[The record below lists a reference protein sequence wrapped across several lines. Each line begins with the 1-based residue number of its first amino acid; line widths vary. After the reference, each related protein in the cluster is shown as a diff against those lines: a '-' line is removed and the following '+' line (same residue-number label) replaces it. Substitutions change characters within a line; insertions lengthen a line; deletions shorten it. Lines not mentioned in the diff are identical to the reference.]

1 MWGNPRA
8 RAAIDCGE
16 MDPGNASDD
25 LYFFSVTNRTN
36 KSFLTQVHN
45 NKTEGIFIS
54 MEVGGVLL
62 IEMLFNIFFLILKVY
77 MMPPLAKWVLRPG

>member
-1 MWGNPRA
+1 MCLKSPN
-8 RAAIDCGE
+8 
-16 MDPGNASDD
+16 D